1 MVSRP
6 LAAARMKPAP
16 DPEQAFRQTGWPRL
30 RARLFH
36 FFFLLR
42 RPMTLG
48 VRGLVHDR
56 ASNSVF
62 LIRHTYV
69 PGWQLPGGGVE
80 VGETLIEA
88 LTRELAEEGNIALTA
103 PPALRSVHFNRRSSN
118 RDHVAF
124 YLIESFNQTTPKLRD
139 HEIADAGFFPLD
151 RLPETTT
158 PATLR
163 RIAEVFADAAVSPF
177 W

>member
-1 MVSRP
+1 MNR
-6 LAAARMKPAP
+6 RT
-16 DPEQAFRQTGWPRL
+16 DPEEAFRQTGWPGL

-36 FFFLLR
+36 FYFLLR

-48 VRGLVHDR
+48 ARGLVYDR

-80 VGETLIEA
+80 VGETLQEA
-88 LTRELAEEGNIALTA
+88 LMRELAEEGNIALTA
-103 PPALRSVHFNRRSSN
+103 PPVLKSMHFNRHSSN
-118 RDHVAF
+118 RDHVGF
-124 YLIESFNQTTPKLRD
+124 YLIEAFSQTAPKLPD
-139 HEIADAGFFPLD
+139 HEIAEAGFFPID
-151 RLPETTT
+151 RLPKDTT
-158 PATLR
+158 PATR
-163 RIAEVFADAAVSPF
+163 RRLAEIFGGERPSAY

>member
-1 MVSRP
+1 MSDDGE
-6 LAAARMKPAP
+6 K
-16 DPEQAFRQTGWPRL
+16 AFRQTGWPGF

-36 FFFLLR
+36 LYFLLK

-48 VRGLVHDR
+48 VRGLVYDR
-56 ASNSVF
+56 AANSVF

-80 VGETLIEA
+80 VDETLEKA
-88 LTRELAEEGNIALTA
+88 LEREFFEEGNITFTA
-103 PPALRSVHFNRRSSN
+103 PAMLKSMHFNRRASR
-118 RDHVAF
+118 RDHVGF
-124 YLIESFNQTTPKLRD
+124 YLIEDFVQSAPKTPDR
-139 HEIADAGFFPLD
+139 EIAESGFFPLD
-151 RLPETTT
+151 RLPQGVT

-163 RIAEVFADAAVSPF
+163 RIAEVFHGATPSLY

>member
-1 MVSRP
+1 MTS
-6 LAAARMKPAP
+6 
-16 DPEQAFRQTGWPRL
+16 PEDAFRQTGWPGL

-36 FFFLLR
+36 LYFVLR

-48 VRGLVHDR
+48 VRGLIHDR
-56 ASNSVF
+56 ASRSVF

-80 VGETLIEA
+80 VGETMNEA
-88 LTRELAEEGNIALTA
+88 LARELAEEGNIALTA
-103 PPALRSVHFNRRSSN
+103 PPVFKSMHFNPRSSR
-118 RDHVAF
+118 RDHVGF
-124 YLIESFNQTTPKLRD
+124 YLLEHFSQTAPKRPD
-139 HEIADAGFFPLD
+139 HEIAEAGFFPLD
-151 RLPETTT
+151 RLPQGTT

-163 RIAEVFADAAVSPF
+163 RIAEVFDGEQPSPY

>member
-1 MVSRP
+1 MTS
-6 LAAARMKPAP
+6 
-16 DPEQAFRQTGWPRL
+16 PEDAVRQTGWPGL

-36 FFFLLR
+36 LYFVLR

-48 VRGLVHDR
+48 VRGLIHDR
-56 ASNSVF
+56 ASRSVF

-80 VGETLIEA
+80 VGETMNEA
-88 LTRELAEEGNIALTA
+88 LARELAEEGNIALTA
-103 PPALRSVHFNRRSSN
+103 PPVFKSMHFNRRSSR
-118 RDHVAF
+118 RDHVGF
-124 YLIESFNQTTPKLRD
+124 YLLEHFSQTAPKRPD
-139 HEIADAGFFPLD
+139 HEIAEAGFFPLD
-151 RLPETTT
+151 RLPQGTT

-163 RIAEVFADAAVSPF
+163 RIAEVFDGEQPSPY

>member
-1 MVSRP
+1 MTR
-6 LAAARMKPAP
+6 P
-16 DPEQAFRQTGWPRL
+16 DPEQAFRQAGWPGL

-36 FFFLLR
+36 LYFVLR

-48 VRGLVHDR
+48 VRGLIHDHT
-56 ASNSVF
+56 SNSVF

-80 VGETLIEA
+80 LGETMIEA
-88 LTRELAEEGNIALTA
+88 LARELSEEGNIALTA
-103 PPALRSVHFNRRSSN
+103 PPLLKSMHFNRRTSR
-118 RDHVAF
+118 RDHVGL
-124 YLIESFNQTTPKLRD
+124 YLVEQFNQTAPKLPDR
-139 HEIADAGFFPLD
+139 EIAAAGFFPLD
-151 RLPETTT
+151 RLPDGTT

-163 RIAEVFADAAVSPF
+163 RIAEIFGGAAASPY

>member
-1 MVSRP
+1 M
-6 LAAARMKPAP
+6 AENGEK
-16 DPEQAFRQTGWPRL
+16 AFRQTGWPRL
-30 RARLFH
+30 RNRLFH
-36 FFFLLR
+36 LYFLAR

-56 ASNSVF
+56 ETNSVF

-80 VGETLIEA
+80 VGETMGEA
-88 LTRELAEEGNIALTA
+88 LAREFAEEGNIAFTA
-103 PPALRSVHFNRRSSN
+103 PPRLKSVHFNRRTSR
-118 RDHVAF
+118 RDHVGF
-124 YLIESFNQTTPKLRD
+124 YLIEDFVQSTPKEPD
-139 HEIADAGFFPLD
+139 HEIAESGFFPLGG
-151 RLPETTT
+151 LPEGVT

-163 RIAEVFADAAVSPF
+163 RIAEVFDGAESSPY

>member
-1 MVSRP
+1 MSGRD
-6 LAAARMKPAP
+6 
-16 DPEQAFRQTGWPRL
+16 DPEEAFRQTGWPGL

-36 FFFLLR
+36 LYFLMR

-48 VRGLVHDR
+48 VRGLVYDR
-56 ASNSVF
+56 ANNSVF

-80 VGETLIEA
+80 AGETLEEA
-88 LTRELAEEGNIALTA
+88 LARELAEEGNIVLTV
-103 PPALRSVHFNRRSSN
+103 PPVLKSMHFNRRSSK
-118 RDHVAF
+118 RDHVGL
-124 YLIESFNQTTPKLRD
+124 YLIEAFSQTAPKLPD
-139 HEIADAGFFPLD
+139 HEIAETGFFSLN
-151 RLPETTT
+151 RLPAGTT

-163 RIAEVFADAAVSPF
+163 RMGEVFRGSPVSPH

>member
-1 MVSRP
+1 MTT
-6 LAAARMKPAP
+6 P
-16 DPEQAFRQTGWPRL
+16 DPEQALRQTGWPGL

-36 FFFLLR
+36 LYFVLR

-48 VRGLVHDR
+48 VRGLIHDR

-69 PGWQLPGGGVE
+69 PGWHLPGGGVE
-80 VGETLIEA
+80 PGETMIEA
-88 LTRELAEEGNIALTA
+88 LARELSEEGNIALTG
-103 PPALRSVHFNRRSSN
+103 PPVLKSLHFNRRASR
-118 RDHVAF
+118 RDHVGL
-124 YLIESFNQTTPKLRD
+124 YLVEEFNQTAPKLPDR
-139 HEIADAGFFPLD
+139 EIAEAGFFSLD
-151 RLPETTT
+151 RLPEGTT

-163 RIAEVFADAAVSPF
+163 RIAEIFGSQPTLPY

>member
-1 MVSRP
+1 MTS
-6 LAAARMKPAP
+6 
-16 DPEQAFRQTGWPRL
+16 PEDAFRQTGWPGL

-36 FFFLLR
+36 LYFVLR

-48 VRGLVHDR
+48 VRGLIHDR
-56 ASNSVF
+56 ASRSVF

-80 VGETLIEA
+80 VGETMNEA
-88 LTRELAEEGNIALTA
+88 LARELAEEGNIALTA
-103 PPALRSVHFNRRSSN
+103 PPVLKSMHFNRRSSR
-118 RDHVAF
+118 RDHVGF
-124 YLIESFNQTTPKLRD
+124 YLLEHFSQTAPKLPD
-139 HEIADAGFFPLD
+139 HEIAEAGFFPLD
-151 RLPETTT
+151 GLPVGTT

-163 RIAEVFADAAVSPF
+163 RIAEVFDGEQPSPY

>member
-1 MVSRP
+1 MTS
-6 LAAARMKPAP
+6 
-16 DPEQAFRQTGWPRL
+16 PEDAFRQTGWPGL

-36 FFFLLR
+36 LYFVLR

-48 VRGLVHDR
+48 VRGLIHDR
-56 ASNSVF
+56 ASRSVF

-80 VGETLIEA
+80 VGETMNEA
-88 LTRELAEEGNIALTA
+88 LARELAEEGNIALTA
-103 PPALRSVHFNRRSSN
+103 PPVFKSMHFNRRSSR
-118 RDHVAF
+118 RDHVGF
-124 YLIESFNQTTPKLRD
+124 YLLEHFSQTAPKRPD
-139 HEIADAGFFPLD
+139 HEIAEAGFFPLD
-151 RLPETTT
+151 RLPQGTT

-163 RIAEVFADAAVSPF
+163 RIAEVFDGEQPSPY

>member
-1 MVSRP
+1 MTGT
-6 LAAARMKPAP
+6 
-16 DPEQAFRQTGWPRL
+16 DPELSFRQSGWPGL
-30 RARLFH
+30 RAKLFH
-36 FFFLLR
+36 TLFVLK

-56 ASNSVF
+56 ERNSIF

-80 VGETLIEA
+80 KGETMGEA
-88 LTRELAEEGNIALTA
+88 LARELQEEGNITISA
-103 PPALRSVHFNRRSSN
+103 PPALQSIHFNRTSSP
-118 RDHVAF
+118 RDHVGLYLVEAF
-124 YLIESFNQTTPKLRD
+124 HQTEPKRPD
-139 HEIADAGFFPLD
+139 HEIAEAGFFPLEQ
-151 RLPETTT
+151 LPQGTT

-163 RIAEVFADAAVSPF
+163 RIAETFQGMTVSPY

>member
-1 MVSRP
+1 MSDEE
-6 LAAARMKPAP
+6 AR
-16 DPEQAFRQTGWPRL
+16 FRQTGWPGW

-36 FFFLLR
+36 TYFLLR

-56 ASNSVF
+56 AGNSVF

-80 VGETLIEA
+80 SGETMLEA
-88 LTRELAEEGNIALTA
+88 LQRELSEEGNIELTGTA
-103 PPALRSVHFNRRSSN
+103 DLRAMHYNRQASR
-118 RDHVAF
+118 RDHVAL
-124 YLIESFNQTTPKLRD
+124 YLIEDFRQTAPKSPDR
-139 HEIADAGFFPLD
+139 EIAEAGFFPLD
-151 RLPETTT
+151 ALPPETT

-163 RIAEVFADAAVSPF
+163 RIREVFHEAEISPY